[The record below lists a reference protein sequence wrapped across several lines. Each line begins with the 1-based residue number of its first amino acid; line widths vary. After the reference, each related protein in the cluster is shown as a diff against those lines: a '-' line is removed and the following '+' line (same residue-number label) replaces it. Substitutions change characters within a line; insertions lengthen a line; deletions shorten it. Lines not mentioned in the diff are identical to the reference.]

1 MEDPGVWFPCQ
12 WAISIGFLAFQRHQW
27 HLRRM
32 KFFTRV
38 FILPICLLS
47 GLKGMAQAPGGV
59 SGNLEF
65 WVKAGTGAS
74 GSLWQDQSGNGN
86 NATQATAADQPV
98 VTANQINFNPA
109 QVFNGTSD
117 FMNIA
122 GSLGLGGTGNFE
134 IYCVVQQS
142 GSGGQVFLGSQ
153 TAAANDIQLATF
165 TGSPTQVNYWG
176 TGTVLIGTTN
186 LAAGTAYISGYEK
199 AGTGANQSTIYID
212 GNVDNTGTIS
222 QSMGAGNRVIGS
234 SSIGG
239 GTQSFFT
246 SGDIAEIVVYNAAL
260 SAANRSMLQ
269 SYLSFKY
276 GFPPPTGAGFV
287 ASTGSAFW
295 TYNATYA
302 NDVFGI
308 GRDDGSGLSL
318 SSSNSINTGSGNGTG
333 QSGKGNIV
341 LSNPSALNNLD
352 FIVVGDNGGSLAEQT
367 TGLPA
372 GTAAGVERVGR
383 QWKVNH
389 TNAVGTTVTLTFN
402 TTGLTTGSGVTDFS
416 LLIDADGTGNFAT
429 APITSIAASSYSG
442 NIATFT
448 NVSLPNNA
456 VFTFIV
462 KDAILLPLN
471 FLSFTARLGANQ
483 QVNLEWQISDETNVS
498 HFVVERSTDGS
509 SFTPIGEVNFG
520 SADNY
525 AFTDNNAVA
534 GNNYYR
540 IESVDNDGY
549 TQYSKVDEITVP
561 EPTLQVKLLNNQ
573 PGYEDPVLMVSA
585 GTAVTLSIQLL
596 TSDGSVVSRMQ
607 KSFAAGQTRQTIS
620 TTGLARGVYIIEVSG
635 SGYGKNFLIIR

>member
-1 MEDPGVWFPCQ
+1 MTPRRTK
-12 WAISIGFLAFQRHQW
+12 IYIGAL
-27 HLRRM
+27 
-32 KFFTRV
+32 
-38 FILPICLLS
+38 ILPICLLS
-47 GLKGMAQAPGGV
+47 FLKGMAQAPGGV
-59 SGNLEF
+59 STNLQL
-65 WVKAGTGAS
+65 WLKAGTGAGS
-74 GSLWQDQSGNGN
+74 IGSNSSLWQDQSSNGN

-109 QVFNGTSD
+109 LVFNGTSD
-117 FMNIA
+117 YMNIA
-122 GSLGLGGTGNFE
+122 SNLNLGAANCAV
-134 IYCVVQQS
+134 YCVVQLF
-142 GSGGQVFLGSQ
+142 GSGGEVFLGSE
-153 TAAANDIQLATF
+153 TGTANDIQLATF
-165 TGSPTQVNYWG
+165 PGSPTQVNYWG
-176 TGTVLIGTTN
+176 TGTVLLGTTN
-186 LAAGTAYISGYEK
+186 LPAGTVYISGHEK
-199 AGTGANQSTIYID
+199 AGTGANQATIYIN
-212 GNVDNTGTIS
+212 GNVDQTGTIS
-222 QSMGAGNRVIGS
+222 QNTGAGNRMIGAS
-234 SSIGG
+234 YIGAG
-239 GTQSFFT
+239 PPGYFT
-246 SGDIAEIVVYNAAL
+246 NGDIAEMVVYNTAL
-260 SAANRSMLQ
+260 SAANRSKLQ

-287 ASTGSAFW
+287 ASTGLAFW

-302 NDVFGI
+302 NDIFGI

-333 QSGKGNIV
+333 QSAKGNIV
-341 LSNPSALNNLD
+341 LSTPSPALNNLD
-352 FIVVGDNGGSLAEQT
+352 FIAVGDNAGSLAEQT

-429 APITSIAASSYSG
+429 APITSIAATSYSG
-442 NIATFT
+442 NIVTFT

-483 QVNLEWQISDETNVS
+483 QVNLQWQTSDATNVS
-498 HFVVERSTDGS
+498 HFAVERSTDGS
-509 SFTPIGEVNFG
+509 SFTPIGEVNF
-520 SADNY
+520 SLANSY

-540 IESVDNDGY
+540 IESVDDDGY
-549 TQYSKVDEITVP
+549 TQYSAIDEVTVP

-573 PGYEDPVLMVSA
+573 PGNEDPVLLFST
-585 GTAVTLSIQLL
+585 GTAVAINIQLL
-596 TSDGSVVSRMQ
+596 TSDGTVVSRMQ
-607 KSFAAGQTRQTIS
+607 QSIAAGQTRQTIA
-620 TTGLARGVYIIEVSG
+620 TTGLPRGMYIIGVAG
-635 SGYGKNFLIIR
+635 GGYSKNFLIVR